1 MSRQVAN
8 IVITGFSATGKSL
21 VAREVAQ
28 RLNWDFIDTDD
39 EVVKLAGKSIDEI
52 FRQDGEG
59 RFRQLEREV
68 IRKACQQRQTVI
80 AIGGGAIV
88 DRQNH
93 ELLAENGLLF
103 CLEAKPETIYQRLF
117 QNATYGC
124 ETEVRPLLA
133 TNNPLERIR
142 QLKTSRQPYY
152 TNVDWTIHTDRLS
165 LSQVAEE
172 VVRGWRLLWGA
183 FPERDSEFILSETKE
198 LKFLH
203 FVQDSLL
210 PQNDKERRAHNDIKK
225 ATGNDTPTVIARH
238 EMPKQ
243 SQEYL
248 APALPDSARND
259 KRKTGKDITCW
270 VKTATQSYPVFVGY
284 GLLEKLGEKIKEVS
298 LSGVVSVI
306 SDETVF
312 SLYGSRVEGRLKNAG
327 FAVSSFAVPPGE
339 ESKNINSAIK
349 IYDFL
354 VEQRVERDDILIAL
368 GGGMVGDLAGFV
380 AATFLRG
387 MPWIQLPTSLVA
399 MVDASIGGKVGINH
413 PQGKNLIGA
422 FYQPSFVL
430 ADVQT
435 LNTLPGRELT
445 SGWAEVIKY
454 GLTLDKEFFEFLEAN
469 ADKLIKLKPNVV
481 AEAIARSATI
491 KAQVV
496 SEDEKERGRRII
508 LNYGH
513 TIAHGLEAA
522 SQYRRFRHGEAVA
535 IGMMGAA
542 KLSRSLGLLSL
553 DTVERQQ
560 SLSQR
565 FGLPVSF
572 SGLSLAEVVRAMEL
586 DKKTR
591 AKAIRWVLLT
601 DIGQTTICSDVPQ
614 RDVLAILQEL
624 SHSG

>member
-8 IVITGFSATGKSL
+8 IIIAGFSATGKSL
-21 VAREVAQ
+21 VAKEVAR
-28 RLNWDFIDTDD
+28 RLNWNFIDTDA
-39 EVVKLAGKSIDEI
+39 EIVKLAGKSIDEI
-52 FRQDGEG
+52 FQQDGEN
-59 RFRQLEREV
+59 RFRELEREV

-88 DRQNH
+88 DRRNH

-133 TNNPLERIR
+133 TNNPLERIK
-142 QLKTSRQPYY
+142 QLKASRQPYY
-152 TNVDWTIHTDRLS
+152 ASVDWTIHTDRLS

-172 VVRGWRLLWGA
+172 VIRGWQLLHGA
-183 FPERDSEFILSETKE
+183 FPERDSS
-198 LKFLH
+198 
-203 FVQDSLL
+203 VASL
-210 PQNDKERRAHNDIKK
+210 PQNDKERRA
-225 ATGNDTPTVIARH
+225 
-238 EMPKQ
+238 
-243 SQEYL
+243 
-248 APALPDSARND
+248 
-259 KRKTGKDITCW
+259 GKDIACW
-270 VKTATQSYPVFVGY
+270 VETATQSYPVFVGY
-284 GLLEKLGEKIKEVS
+284 GLLEKLGEKIKETG
-298 LSGVVSVI
+298 LSGAVTII

-312 SLYGSRVEGRLKNAG
+312 SIYGRKVESILQNAG
-327 FAVSSFAVPPGE
+327 FAVNTFAVPPGE
-339 ESKNINSAIK
+339 ETKNINSAIK

-354 VEQRVERDDILIAL
+354 VEQRVERDDMLIAL
-368 GGGMVGDLAGFV
+368 GGGMVSDLAGFV

-387 MPWIQLPTSLVA
+387 MSWIPLPTSLVA
-399 MVDASIGGKVGINH
+399 MVDASIGGKVGVNH

-430 ADVQT
+430 ADIQT
-435 LNTLPGRELT
+435 LNTLPDRELT

-454 GLTLDKEFFEFLEAN
+454 GLTLDREFFEFLEAN
-469 ADKLIKLKPNVV
+469 ADKLIKLEPNAV
-481 AEAIARSATI
+481 AEAIARSAAI
-491 KAQVV
+491 KAQIV

-522 SQYRRFRHGEAVA
+522 TQYKRFLHGEAVA

-542 KLSRSLGLLSL
+542 KLSQSLGLLSS
-553 DTVERQQ
+553 DIVQRQQ
-560 SLSQR
+560 SLLQR
-565 FGLPVSF
+565 FGLPTRCELRARSEAISEVSK
-572 SGLSLAEVVRAMEL
+572 AMEL

-591 AKAIRWVLLT
+591 ARAIRWVLLT
-601 DIGQTTICSDVPQ
+601 DIGQTTIRSDIPR

-624 SHSG
+624 SQSG